1 MFDIYTNRIPFG
13 LLTED
18 ERAALK
24 AHPGPWIVTR
34 YNRPSDWEPATDSI
48 WVDGVIY
55 RAVKPAPE
63 PLWVAPEV
71 WAVLDKKW
79 QWAARDRSGSIFAH
93 GGYPME
99 ETSGWANVFSEYFR
113 LSGSNFAPHL
123 IRPGT
128 VAWGQSLIQRPEG
141 V

>member
-1 MFDIYTNRIPFG
+1 MTFDIYTNRIPFG

-18 ERAALK
+18 EQAALK
-24 AHPGPWIVTR
+24 AHPGQWEW
-34 YNRPSDWEPATDSI
+34 YNYA
-48 WVDGVIY
+48 DGWQPTNPQWAYSSIY

-79 QWAARDRSGSIFAH
+79 QWAARDQDGQIWLYDSE
-93 GGYPME
+93 P
-99 ETSGWANVFSEYFR
+99 ETSFDTWVFDGDDCMNANSI
-113 LSGSNFAPHL
+113 APHL

-128 VAWGQSLIQRPEG
+128 VTWDQSLIQRPEG